1 MRPVLIYAP
10 AYHHMSA
17 GVRACYQLCAELRQ
31 RGIDAVIRPTHGS
44 WRPSPYDAPPVQV
57 LNQRQIGESICI
69 FPEYIVD
76 TEVKTPRAI
85 KWWLQKPEIK
95 LPLKGP
101 IYVWSNAM
109 GNYPRL
115 MLDVLDT
122 NLFKPS
128 QMNRVAVAYY
138 VGKGRKD
145 DKFLPDGAVEI
156 TREYPK
162 QREELALLLGQLDHL
177 VCFDGY
183 SALSCEAALMG
194 TPVLMPT
201 VDKSLRKLNE
211 GHEFQINIS
220 HGFAYSPEELPM
232 AKANVGSFYNFYQ
245 SLKPVFKNDLDS
257 FTEMILTKW

>member
-17 GVRACYQLCAELRQ
+17 GVRACHLLCEKLRE
-31 RGIDAVIRPTHGS
+31 RGFDAVMRITHGV
-44 WRPSPYDAPPVQV
+44 WQPSPYNAPPVQI

-69 FPEYIVD
+69 FPEYITD
-76 TEVKTPRAI
+76 TTVTTPRAI
-85 KWWLQKPEIK
+85 KWWLQKPQKK

-101 IYVWSNAM
+101 VWVWTQGI

-122 NLFKPS
+122 KLFQPKT
-128 QMNRVAVAYY
+128 MNRIVTAYY

-145 DKFLPDGAVEI
+145 EKFLPDGAIEI

-162 QREELALLLGQLDHL
+162 NREELALLLSQLDHL
-177 VCFDGY
+177 VCFDGF
-183 SALSCEAALMG
+183 SALACEAALMG

-201 VDKSLRKLNE
+201 TPRDIQKINMQ
-211 GHEFQINIS
+211 HEFGIKLEN
-220 HGFAYSPEELPM
+220 GFAYSPLDLPT
-232 AKANVGSFYNFYQ
+232 ARANAGNFFEHYK
-245 SLKPVFKNDLDS
+245 SLIPMFDEDLDL
-257 FTEMILTKW
+257 FAEMLETQW